1 MKAIGKINFFSVF
14 LQQILHH
21 EVMRRAA
28 DDTNI
33 VTVCKSYYFF
43 VIADEFRRLPR
54 IPETGQAVGGYTG
67 AIMLHYGNNGRHD

>member
-54 IPETGQAVGGYTG
+54 IPETGQARLCFTTATMVDTINPG
-67 AIMLHYGNNGRHD
+67 